1 MFLSVGQ
8 NVREN
13 HDLKVTNKF
22 FKNAANFKYLVTT
35 LTNKKCMR
43 EEITIRLIWELSTT
57 TWSRN
62 FKFSRN
68 DLIYEKYKTLQ

>member
-43 EEITIRLIWELSTT
+43 EEITIRLI
-57 TWSRN
+57 
-62 FKFSRN
+62 
-68 DLIYEKYKTLQ
+68 